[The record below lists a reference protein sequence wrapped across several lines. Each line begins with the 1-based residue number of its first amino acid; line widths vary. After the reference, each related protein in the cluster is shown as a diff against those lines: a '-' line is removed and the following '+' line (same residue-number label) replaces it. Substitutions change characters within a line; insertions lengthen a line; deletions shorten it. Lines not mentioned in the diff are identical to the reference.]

1 MAKAKTKTKKP
12 STKKPVTKKPAAK
25 PAASSKKKAGAKQPV
40 LEAKTVAPK
49 STQVPKKPTTVP
61 LSSGDVLAVSE
72 AVPFH
77 LEVMGLD
84 GRVTVYTTNTGDL
97 EVSPPEWM
105 AVVPVTPCARRYLF
119 LIQIYDDHKFAML
132 PMIDGAGAP
141 RLPAAGGWVRPI
153 VVGRLHLI
161 GSDRL
166 LSRRDIAGIIG
177 GHTGKP
183 GDTQPPNI

>member
-1 MAKAKTKTKKP
+1 MAKAKLKKKSSSKTAKKQ
-12 STKKPVTKKPAAK
+12 PAAK
-25 PAASSKKKAGAKQPV
+25 PPASAKKKAGAKQPA
-40 LEAKTVAPK
+40 LEAKSAAPK
-49 STQVPKKPTTVP
+49 ATQVPKKPTTVP
-61 LSSGDVLAVSE
+61 VASGAVLAASE

-84 GRVTVYTTNTGDL
+84 GQVTVQTTTPGDL

-177 GHTGKP
+177 GHSGKP
-183 GDTQPPNI
+183 GDSTPPNL

>member
-12 STKKPVTKKPAAK
+12 STKKPVAKKAAAKSPASSTKKV
-25 PAASSKKKAGAKQPV
+25 GAKQPV
-40 LEAKTVAPK
+40 LETEVAAPK

-61 LSSGDVLAVSE
+61 VSSGDVLAVTE
-72 AVPFH
+72 AVPFN

-84 GRVTVYTTNTGDL
+84 GRVTVYTANTAEL

-105 AVVPVTPCARRYLF
+105 AVVPLMPCARRYLF

-153 VVGRLHLI
+153 VVGRFHLI

-177 GHTGKP
+177 GHAGKP

>member
-1 MAKAKTKTKKP
+1 MAKAKLKTKK
-12 STKKPVTKKPAAK
+12 SSSKTAKKQPAAK
-25 PAASSKKKAGAKQPV
+25 PPVSAKKKAGATSPV
-40 LEAKTVAPK
+40 LDTKVAPPTA
-49 STQVPKKPTTVP
+49 TQAPKKPTTVP
-61 LSSGDVLAVSE
+61 VASGAVLAASE

-84 GRVTVYTTNTGDL
+84 GQVTVYTANAGDL

-132 PMIDGAGAP
+132 PMIDGANAS
-141 RLPAAGGWVRPI
+141 RLPAAGGWVRPV
-153 VVGRLHLI
+153 VVGRFHLI

-183 GDTQPPNI
+183 GEAIPPNI

>member
-1 MAKAKTKTKKP
+1 MAKAKTPPKKS
-12 STKKPVTKKPAAK
+12 STKKPAPKAPPPKQPAA
-25 PAASSKKKAGAKQPV
+25 AKKAPAKP
-40 LEAKTVAPK
+40 
-49 STQVPKKPTTVP
+49 TQVPKKPTTVP
-61 LSSGDVLAVSE
+61 VASGAVLAVSE

-77 LEVMGLD
+77 LEVMALD
-84 GRVTVYTTNTGDL
+84 GQVTVYTANTGDL

-119 LIQIYDDHKFAML
+119 LIQIYDGDRKFAML
-132 PMIDGAGAP
+132 PMIDGANAP

-153 VVGRLHLI
+153 VVGTFHLI

-183 GDTQPPNI
+183 GESVPPNT

>member
-12 STKKPVTKKPAAK
+12 TSKATKKPPAKA
-25 PAASSKKKAGAKQPV
+25 PASAKKKAGVKQPV
-40 LEAKTVAPK
+40 LEAKVAAPK
-49 STQVPKKPTTVP
+49 ATQVPKKPTTVP
-61 LSSGDVLAVSE
+61 VASGAVLAASE

-77 LEVMGLD
+77 LEVMSLD
-84 GRVTVYTTNTGDL
+84 GQVTVYTANTGDL

-132 PMIDGAGAP
+132 PMIDGANAP
-141 RLPAAGGWVRPI
+141 RLPAAGGWVRPV
-153 VVGRLHLI
+153 VVGRFHLI

-177 GHTGKP
+177 GHSGKP
-183 GDTQPPNI
+183 GDSTPPNI